1 MKYALIF
8 VSVTFCVALLLL
20 RAPTNLCAL
29 HVESLVYD
37 PVARA
42 AKVQGDARVRVAVDD
57 KGSVAN
63 ARCESGPAL
72 LCSQAEQN
80 VKKWSFRR
88 GEAETF
94 TVTYAFR
101 IGPPGPNY
109 DAPTRVG
116 FDLPD
121 HVDVTTEAVPSDH
134 LLIQPTE
141 SND

>member
-1 MKYALIF
+1 MKYAL
-8 VSVTFCVALLLL
+8 VLLFTVCCARLWL
-20 RAPTNLCAL
+20 IRPPVELCAL

-42 AKVQGDARVRVAVDD
+42 AKVQGDVRVRVSVND
-57 KGSVAN
+57 KGSVVN
-63 ARCESGPAL
+63 ARCETGPSL

-80 VKKWSFRR
+80 VEKWSFRQ

-94 TVTYAFR
+94 YVTYTFR
-101 IGPPGPNY
+101 IGPPGPHY

-121 HVDVTTEAVPSDH
+121 HVDVSTDSVPNDH
-134 LLIQPTE
+134 IPNPTHGIE
-141 SND
+141 